1 MRTETASD
9 KKLPAR
15 VVWGRFGKTSKTLD
29 RWIKDDRLGFPR
41 PMYIRNRRYF
51 REAELIEWERVQA
64 SKPRLSA

>member
-1 MRTETASD
+1 MRTETTSD

-15 VVWGRFGKTSKTLD
+15 VVWSRFGKTSKTLD

-51 REAELIEWERVQA
+51 DEAELLEWERVQA
-64 SKPRLSA
+64 SKPRLTA